1 MIPTREQLVVKTLG
15 PATILSPVPLSK
27 RLGPNF
33 VDDSQRVAIEV
44 EYRDTPDRAV
54 AAPLGF
60 EKAGPR
66 ERIFFD
72 PENTRVGIVT
82 CGGLCPG
89 INNVIR
95 AIVLELHYRYRIRS
109 IFGIPYGF
117 EGLDPRSGLS
127 PIPLRPKE
135 VSHVHRHGGSFLG
148 LARGHSDISDLVDGI
163 QHLGIDVLFAIG
175 GDGTLKGAHRI
186 HEEITRRRLRIAV
199 VGIPKT
205 IDNDVAFV
213 DETFGFETAVEVAR
227 NIIDAA
233 HTEALGARNGVAVV
247 KLMGRDSGFLAA
259 AAALASMEVNFC
271 LVPEV
276 PFELNGEH
284 GFLNVLEQRIRKSGH
299 AVVVVAEGCANQLIP
314 ADGERDASGNVRY
327 ASGSADV
334 GPYLREKISA
344 HFKAANLPLILKY
357 IDPSYI
363 VRSVPANAVDAIF
376 CDSLGRNAVHAAMAG
391 KTDVV
396 IGRSHRVFTHVP
408 LSLATWER
416 RKIDPAGDV
425 WRAVLETTGQP
436 EFRTPSP
443 DSLRPSRIR

>member
-1 MIPTREQLVVKTLG
+1 MTPTAEQLLVQTLG
-15 PATILSPVPLSK
+15 PATFPSPVPLSR

-33 VDDSQRVAIEV
+33 VDESARVAVEV
-44 EYRDTPDRAV
+44 ELHERDGERFRNPV
-54 AAPLGF
+54 GF

-66 ERIFFD
+66 EKIYFD

-95 AIVLELHYRYRIRS
+95 AIVLELHYRYGIRS
-109 IFGIPYGF
+109 TFGIPYGF
-117 EGLDPRSGLS
+117 EGLDPRAGLS

-135 VSHVHRHGGSFLG
+135 VQHVHRHGGSFLG
-148 LARGHSDISDLVDGI
+148 LARGNRDIGDLVDGL
-163 QHLGIDVLFAIG
+163 QHLGIDVLIAIG
-175 GDGTLKGAHRI
+175 GDGTLKGAHKI
-186 HEEITRRRLRIAV
+186 HEEIVRRRLRISV
-199 VGIPKT
+199 VGVPKT
-205 IDNDVAFV
+205 IDNDVAFT

-227 NIIDAA
+227 GTIDAA

-259 AAALASMEVNFC
+259 SATIASMEVNFC

-276 PFELNGEH
+276 PFEMQGEH
-284 GFLNVLEQRIRKSGH
+284 GFLDVLEKRIRKSGH
-299 AVVVVAEGCANQLIP
+299 AVVVVAEGCARSLMAN
-314 ADGERDASGNVRY
+314 DGEHDASGNVRY
-327 ASGSADV
+327 ASGGNDV

-344 HFKAANLPLILKY
+344 HFKAANLPLVLKY
-357 IDPSYI
+357 IDPSYL

-396 IGRSHRVFTHVP
+396 IGRWHRVFTHVP
-408 LSLATWER
+408 LALATWER
-416 RKIDPAGDV
+416 RKIEPAGDL

-436 EFRTPSP
+436 EFRVPSP
-443 DSLRPSRIR
+443 ESIRPGQRG